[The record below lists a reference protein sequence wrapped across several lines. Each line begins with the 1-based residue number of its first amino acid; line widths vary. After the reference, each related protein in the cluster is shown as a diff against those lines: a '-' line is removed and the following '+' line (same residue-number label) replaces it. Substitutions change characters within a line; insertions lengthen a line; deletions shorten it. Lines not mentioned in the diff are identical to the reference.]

1 MSKKEKHKIRV
12 NFAGTNASEV
22 TGSCTWIQMSDY
34 ELLLECGL
42 HQSTSLKTDYQ
53 VNSAKFSFKPKRI
66 DFVFLSHTHID
77 HAGLIP
83 RLYRQGCEARVI
95 CPKGTKELFK
105 ILALDSAYIIGRDC
119 EALNRN
125 YKVKASPIYEEVDV
139 YKALDY
145 FEEYDFGEKV
155 QLNDR
160 ISFRFVPSGH
170 ILAAAQIELWLTE
183 GNQTKK
189 ILYTGDLGNQIP
201 KYYVA
206 PFESVHKA
214 NLAICESTYSNAM
227 RQVGVKDRIT
237 DLQKIQTMIREI
249 CIEKCGKLLFPTF
262 SLDRT
267 QNMLTYLYEMYGQD
281 ERFSVPVL
289 LDSPLASKL
298 TQVYLKLLEPADRER
313 LMKALAWKNVKVVD
327 SYEDSIQWQREK
339 RPMIVLAASGFMQAG
354 RSRTWA
360 KVILPD
366 RNSHIAFIGFASE
379 GSLAGKLRNAKTRTV
394 SIDGKSYAN
403 RCGITTLHSFSSHIQ
418 HDEMLK
424 YYSGINCEKICLV
437 HGEYKSKCAFG
448 KELQMEI
455 LKKNRTTKVIAANK
469 STSLLI

>member
-1 MSKKEKHKIRV
+1 MSKNKKHKIRV
-12 NFAGTNASEV
+12 SFAGTNASEV

-34 ELLLECGL
+34 EILLECGL

-53 VNSAKFSFKPKRI
+53 INSAKFSFKPKNI
-66 DFVFLSHTHID
+66 DFIFLSHSHID

-83 RLYRQGCEARVI
+83 RLYRQGCQARII

-105 ILALDSAYIIGRDC
+105 ILAIDSAYIIGRDC
-119 EALNRN
+119 EALNKSHRI
-125 YKVKASPIYEEVDV
+125 KASPIYDEEDV
-139 YKALDY
+139 YKALEY
-145 FEEYDFGEKV
+145 FDEYDFGEQV
-155 QLNDR
+155 ELNDS
-160 ISFRFVPSGH
+160 ISFQFTPSGH

-201 KYYVA
+201 KFYVTQ
-206 PFESVHKA
+206 FETVQKA
-214 NLAICESTYSNAM
+214 NLAICESTYSDVM
-227 RQVGVKDRIT
+227 RQVTEKDRIT
-237 DLQKIQTMIREI
+237 DLQKIRTLIREV
-249 CIEKCGKLLFPTF
+249 CIERRGKLLFPTF

-267 QNMLTYLYEMYGQD
+267 QNILTHLYEIYGEDKEFQ
-281 ERFSVPVL
+281 VPIL

-298 TQVYLKLLEPADRER
+298 TQAYLQLLNPSDKELLLDV
-313 LMKALAWKNVKVVD
+313 LAWKNVKVVD
-327 SYEDSIQWQREK
+327 SYEESMQWQREK
-339 RPMIVLAASGFMQAG
+339 RSMIILAASGFMQAG

-366 RNSHIAFIGFASE
+366 KSSHIAFIGFASE
-379 GSLAGKLRNAKTRTV
+379 GSLAGKLRNVKTKTV
-394 SIDGKSYAN
+394 SIDGKTYSN

-424 YYSGINCEKICLV
+424 YYSEINCEKICLV
-437 HGEYKSKCAFG
+437 HGEYKAKCAFG
-448 KELQMEI
+448 KELQDTISE
-455 LKKNRTTKVIAANK
+455 KNKTSKVIVANK